1 MGPEEPLQKSRSPV
15 STKTP
20 LLLCLALPQRVS
32 FTNVVCDLYST
43 QMFCEV
49 YCTEH
54 WSLINVVRKHYI
66 FLVGSL
72 LDLTLVSQLRF
83 PPQHT
88 RGFVVLAG
96 AGTLFSPDNRGRYK
110 LDGGRRRK
118 RSAPACFLFP
128 SASPQQCFLLHPGS
142 ITGSILICFS
152 HRPRPRS

>member
-1 MGPEEPLQKSRSPV
+1 MSPEEPLQNSRSPV

-20 LLLCLALPQRVS
+20 LLLCLALPQSVS

-43 QMFCEV
+43 QMICEV
-49 YCTEH
+49 YCTF
-54 WSLINVVRKHYI
+54 LINVVKKYYI
-66 FLVGSL
+66 FLVGSV
-72 LDLTLVSQLRF
+72 LDLTLVSQLRV

-96 AGTLFSPDNRGRYK
+96 AGTLFSPDNRGRYI

-142 ITGSILICFS
+142 MTGSILICFS
-152 HRPRPRS
+152 HRPRPRP